1 MEIEYKFAKKYYKT
15 HENFN
20 NECDIK
26 TLDLNNFKSKGKM
39 LTIVQN
45 CPYGDGLK
53 HLKYIT
59 DNYPLIIN
67 EDNLNRWRK
76 YDKVGSQGNHKLIY
90 GISPK
95 VFSYIKEI
103 LLFYTY
109 FLKPKNI
116 EKLDNILVIGGGY
129 GMEIVL
135 LYDILNLVNVKVN
148 KIYGVDMKNVSELQ
162 NYFFKYLNME
172 NICKSYDD
180 TLELDKIDCIYSN
193 CCLAEVPPEIN
204 FKYYNNYFLKTENAY
219 IVWTHLFSEIPKYYR
234 EYTSNILEPYNLCKD
249 CSTLILK

>member
-1 MEIEYKFAKKYYKT
+1 MEIEYNYDKSFYKT
-15 HENFN
+15 HDDFN
-20 NECDIK
+20 KECDIK
-26 TLDLNNFKSKGKM
+26 GLDLNNFKSRGNM
-39 LTIVQN
+39 LTVVQN

-53 HLKYIT
+53 HLRYII
-59 DNYPLIIN
+59 DVYPSIIN

-76 YDKVGSQGNHKLIY
+76 YDNVGSHGIHRLIY

-109 FLKPKNI
+109 CLKPKNI
-116 EKLDNILVIGGGY
+116 EKLDNLLVIGGGY

-148 KIYGVDMKNVSELQ
+148 KIYGVDMKNVVELQ
-162 NYFFKYLNME
+162 NYFFKSLNME

-219 IVWTHLFSEIPKYYR
+219 IVWIYFSEIPKYYK
-234 EYTSNILEPYNLCKD
+234 EYTSNILEPYNLCKNS
-249 CSTLILK
+249 STLIIK